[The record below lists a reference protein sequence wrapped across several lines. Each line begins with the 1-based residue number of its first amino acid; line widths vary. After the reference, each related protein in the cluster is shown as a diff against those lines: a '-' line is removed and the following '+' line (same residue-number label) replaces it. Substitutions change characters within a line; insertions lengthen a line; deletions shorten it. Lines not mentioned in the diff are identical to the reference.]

1 MWTELTLSFD
11 SVRFK
16 DCNSSSRVFTPRI
29 PTWEAAGGRAALPF
43 KHARTHPFKHVTRQA
58 GWLAGWLA
66 SKYLAVWCVRSDC
79 GCVSGLVVL
88 TNDTLRTQFH
98 RGRDGNSEEMA
109 LKRIALPLLALCGLV
124 AVGNGKFQ
132 LSTSP
137 AFVSMCFPG
146 LGIACCRSS
155 SWRSVSGIWLTASS

>member
-1 MWTELTLSFD
+1 M
-11 SVRFK
+11 
-16 DCNSSSRVFTPRI
+16 
-29 PTWEAAGGRAALPF
+29 
-43 KHARTHPFKHVTRQA
+43 
-58 GWLAGWLA
+58 
-66 SKYLAVWCVRSDC
+66 RSDC

-88 TNDTLRTQFH
+88 ITTHFGRISP
-98 RGRDGNSEEMA
+98 RRDGNSEEMA
-109 LKRIALPLLALCGLV
+109 LKRIALTLLALFGLV

-155 SWRSVSGIWLTASS
+155 SWRSVSGIWLTVSS